1 MISKSQNLVIES
13 AQGAYPVTFHK
24 SVENLAQDLD
34 LQKDSYFLVDE
45 KVWELHKEKLG
56 FVNQT
61 KMLLLVADEETKNL
75 RKVIEVIEWLNEV
88 GATKSSVLVGIG
100 GGVIQDV
107 STFVAHIYYRGIK
120 WVFLPTTLLSQ
131 ADSCIGAKCGI
142 NVLGK
147 KNQIGVLHSPSAV
160 YIAEEFLGTLNKVE
174 FESGFGEIFKLAVT
188 GTNEFYSD
196 LKDHL
201 DAYAL
206 SPKNSLPLIARSLV
220 AKKTII
226 EIDEYEKD
234 LRRILNYGHSFG
246 HSLEALSNNKIT
258 HGYAIIFGMD
268 LMNYLG
274 CKWGITDSK
283 FEADFRELIRNH
295 FPEFKLEEKID
306 SRLLVEGL
314 KKDKKVE
321 HGRINFAVVRRV
333 GQIEIVQR
341 EIDEVLL
348 RDVDYYLKNV
358 CLIYSA

>member
-1 MISKSQNLVIES
+1 MISHSQNLVVDS

-24 SVENLAQDLD
+24 SLSNLAQILD
-34 LQKDSYFLVDE
+34 LPEDTFFLVDE
-45 KVWELHKEKLG
+45 KVWELYKEKLN

-61 KMLLLVADEETKNL
+61 KMVLLVADEDTKNL
-75 RKVIEVIEWLNEV
+75 RKIIEVVEWLNQL

-160 YIAEEFLGTLNKVE
+160 YIAEEFLGTLDKME

-196 LKDHL
+196 LKEHL
-201 DAYAL
+201 DLYAL
-206 SPKNSLPLIARSLV
+206 NPENSLPLIERSLV

-226 EIDEYEKD
+226 EIDEYERD

-246 HSLEALSNNKIT
+246 HSLESLSNNKIT

-274 CKWGITDSK
+274 CKWGITDPE
-283 FEADFRELIRNH
+283 FVTDFRQLVASY
-295 FPEFKLEEKID
+295 FPDFKLEERID
-306 SRLLVEGL
+306 PHLLVEGL

-321 HGRINFAVVRRV
+321 DGRINFAVVRRV

-341 EIDEVLL
+341 EIDDVLL
-348 RDVDYYLKNV
+348 HEVEYYLTNV
-358 CLIYSA
+358 CRFYSS

>member
-1 MISKSQNLVIES
+1 MISNSQNLVIDS

-24 SVENLAQDLD
+24 SVSNLAYILD
-34 LQKDSYFLVDE
+34 LQEDAYFLVDE
-45 KVWELHKEKLG
+45 KVWELHKEKLT

-61 KMLLLVADEETKNL
+61 RMLLLVADEDTKNL
-75 RKVIEVIEWLNEV
+75 RKVIEVVEWLNQL
-88 GATKSSVLVGIG
+88 GATKSSLLVGIG

-131 ADSCIGAKCGI
+131 SDSCIGAKCGI

-147 KNQIGVLHSPSAV
+147 KNQIGVLHSPSGV

-188 GTNEFYSD
+188 GTNEFYCD
-196 LKDHL
+196 LKAHL
-201 DAYAL
+201 DTYAL
-206 SPKNSLPLIARSLV
+206 SPENSLPLIERSLV

-268 LMNYLG
+268 LMNCLG
-274 CKWGITDSK
+274 MNWGITDPD
-283 FEADFRELIRNH
+283 FETDFRQLVASY
-295 FPEFKLEEKID
+295 FPDFKLEEKID
-306 SRLLVEGL
+306 PRLLVEGL

-321 HGRINFAVVRRV
+321 HGRINFAVVRKV
-333 GQIEIVQR
+333 GQIEIVQK
-341 EIDEVLL
+341 EIDDALL
-348 RDVDYYLKNV
+348 REVENYLNNV
-358 CLIYSA
+358 CRFYSS